1 MKKQYTDAAN
11 RVLALAQAWEP
22 RFDLP
27 GIAVEHRFHETM
39 LDPENGDTTAAV
51 TKAVWQ
57 YRFAIIHWYLPNIAG
72 MSDDDL
78 ENTVVHEYVHVLLGP
93 LANHI
98 KASGNDLNE
107 LATENVARALLA
119 TRKGSP

>member
-78 ENTVVHEYVHVLLGP
+78 ENTVVNLVLTMINANFITKTKNAIAQAFAP
-93 LANHI
+93 SYSLA
-98 KASGNDLNE
+98 
-107 LATENVARALLA
+107 LA
-119 TRKGSP
+119 